1 MKRAVVRLVA
11 QRLLFAVLE
20 ERRGIL
26 RLSQSP
32 LKDRFFDDFYT
43 PIKVFSDLF
52 PPKMEGEPSESP
64 QFSVLELVAL
74 NVPGDLGYP
83 VIWIFTL
90 FQFFLEGVPVFSVE
104 ELRIA
109 ENRYL
114 VFCDGDVRPSGD
126 LFIILTVSDTFMP

>member
-1 MKRAVVRLVA
+1 MCIYVA
-11 QRLLFAVLE
+11 QRLLFV
-20 ERRGIL
+20 IL
-26 RLSQSP
+26 KGALLGALYGP

-52 PPKMEGEPSESP
+52 PPKMEGGPSESP
-64 QFSVLELVAL
+64 QFSVLELVSFDI
-74 NVPGDLGYP
+74 PGYLRDP
-83 VIWIFTL
+83 VIRIFTL
-90 FQFFLEGVPVFSVE
+90 FQFFLKGIPVFSVE

-109 ENRYL
+109 EDRYL